1 MKQKTAIVAVL
12 MGDKEILIFDE
23 PTTGLAP
30 LMRDAFLELIREE
43 KAKGRTIF
51 MSRHIFEKIEHICD
65 KVAMIKDG
73 RIVDA
78 IDLWNIRHWNT
89 KTFDITFSSR
99 EEYDKFSEEFTIEQ
113 RTEPERQQ
121 CRVEIPAE
129 EIPVLFNK
137 LNDFTVT
144 SLRER
149 HITLEQYFRETYR
162 KGDTDNE

>member
-65 KVAMIKDG
+65 KVVMIKDG

-89 KTFDITFSSR
+89 KTFDITFSSK
-99 EEYDKFSEEFTIEQ
+99 EEYDKFSEEFIIEQ